1 MLERNFE
8 HAGHEY
14 LEENSP
20 VITKPT
26 DPESVKLLEQKL
38 EQYDEW
44 LEEMKRRSQHS
55 HPNLRQDTT
64 VTQRWYGKQILTA
77 LLTNS
82 EVKTFD
88 FAYKLYGE
96 QGNKFDSPNFGGACK
111 IIDRYTQDKNYLKE
125 SVEKQVLITLTD

>member
-8 HAGHEY
+8 YAGHEY
-14 LEENSP
+14 LEESSP
-20 VITKPT
+20 VITKPA

-38 EQYDEW
+38 QQYDEW
-44 LEEMKRRSQHS
+44 LEEMKRRDQRRP
-55 HPNLRQDTT
+55 PNSRQDTT

-77 LLTNS
+77 LLIDG

-88 FAYKLYGE
+88 FAHKLYQE
-96 QGNKFDSPNFGGACK
+96 QGNKFDSPYFGGACK

-125 SVEKQVLITLTD
+125 SIEKQVLTTLTD